1 MTVSAPPR
9 PPRLD
14 DPVSREEVEALV
26 EALIEEAR
34 QRARRR
40 RRRNGAF
47 VALVALVGVAL
58 FAVLGRSAQSQS
70 ASPAL
75 TARPAALGAANSK
88 IAYTQSAWGGQT
100 SGGLYVMNAD
110 GSGKQR
116 LADAGHTTP
125 SWSPDGR
132 KIAFGGQEVAPL
144 GGLRVVNADGSGQ
157 QRLTMGNHP
166 AWSPDGRRIA
176 FTRGGSARSKGSYL
190 DIYVINADGSGEER
204 KLTSGN
210 GGRPVWSPDGQK
222 IAFTSRQP
230 RYSRNFD
237 IYVINADG
245 SRRQHLARTS
255 FDSVPAWSP
264 HGRQIT
270 YTRGYDIW
278 LMNADGSG
286 QRRLTSGAA
295 RDLAPS
301 WSPDGRTIAFDRR
314 VGRGSSPGNQGRKAS
329 TYEVYVMSADGSGQR
344 RLARGAGPLWSPD
357 GKKIAYSRAVGNGV
371 GSPYARDNWDIFVMN
386 ADGSDQQNMTRNRR
400 WDESWLA
407 WSPGRTHGS

>member
-1 MTVSAPPR
+1 M
-9 PPRLD
+9 
-14 DPVSREEVEALV
+14 
-26 EALIEEAR
+26 
-34 QRARRR
+34 
-40 RRRNGAF
+40 
-47 VALVALVGVAL
+47 
-58 FAVLGRSAQSQS
+58 
-70 ASPAL
+70 
-75 TARPAALGAANSK
+75 
-88 IAYTQSAWGGQT
+88 
-100 SGGLYVMNAD
+100 
-110 GSGKQR
+110 
-116 LADAGHTTP
+116 
-125 SWSPDGR
+125 
-132 KIAFGGQEVAPL
+132 
-144 GGLRVVNADGSGQ
+144 NADGSGQ

-190 DIYVINADGSGEER
+190 DIYVINADGSGER

-237 IYVINADG
+237 IYIINADG
-245 SRRQHLARTS
+245 SRRQQLARTS

-264 HGRQIT
+264 DGRQIT
-270 YTRGYDIW
+270 YTRGYDMW

-314 VGRGSSPGNQGRKAS
+314 VGRGRIGNVGRKAS
-329 TYEVYVMSADGSGQR
+329 TFEVYVMSADGSGQR

-371 GSPYARDNWDIFVMN
+371 GSPYARDNWEIFVMK
-386 ADGSDQQNMTRNRR
+386 ADGTNQQNVTRTRR

-407 WSPGRTHGS
+407 WSPAQK